1 ADGRPWRESGLN
13 GADEFN
19 LDNLIKTRDSRFEAT
34 FYSKPEPLNR
44 GSLYYITKFLPR
56 EVEKLVKEDGGAMPA
71 EFTGSRNETD
81 APVLRYAEVLLSW
94 IEAKAELAEIG
105 GAPVTQDEIDRSIN
119 KIRDR
124 PLAPEAEAK
133 GVQKTA
139 HLQLAAIPS
148 DPD

>member
-1 ADGRPWRESGLN
+1 MVLYRNYDAAVGITHSIASYGNLAESTNNGPSTDLIKAYLCADGRPWRESGLN

-71 EFTGSRNETD
+71 EFTGSRNET
-81 APVLRYAEVLLSW
+81 
-94 IEAKAELAEIG
+94 EIG
-105 GAPVTQDEIDRSIN
+105 R
-119 KIRDR
+119 
-124 PLAPEAEAK
+124 
-133 GVQKTA
+133 A
-139 HLQLAAIPS
+139 HV
-148 DPD
+148 